1 MILMKRIFVRECCTQ
16 CEREKKTR
24 VLFFTNFVIRSFA
37 REREREREIK
47 RAQNVTIMAP
57 ESFNASLPE
66 RDILIAKCVF
76 CYLQVRNAKMLTQG
90 ASSFLPFFHFFSY
103 TSLGFFCPYFQTLNS
118 CVSSF
123 FVRSTLCAA
132 HIYSFVPSLSLSS
145 RAETPVITSIREKKK
160 KKNSVLIDRS

>member
-1 MILMKRIFVRECCTQ
+1 MKRIFVRECCTQ

-24 VLFFTNFVIRSFA
+24 VLFFTNFVIRSFV

-76 CYLQVRNAKMLTQG
+76 CYLQVRNAKMLTSK
-90 ASSFLPFFHFFSY
+90 ALLHFYLFFTFFRI
-103 TSLGFFCPYFQTLNS
+103 Q
-118 CVSSF
+118 V
-123 FVRSTLCAA
+123 
-132 HIYSFVPSLSLSS
+132 
-145 RAETPVITSIREKKK
+145 
-160 KKNSVLIDRS
+160 

>member
-1 MILMKRIFVRECCTQ
+1 MLHTMR
-16 CEREKKTR
+16 EREKNARFILHK
-24 VLFFTNFVIRSFA
+24 FCYSFV

-103 TSLGFFCPYFQTLNS
+103 TSLGFFCPYFQTLNP

>member
-1 MILMKRIFVRECCTQ
+1 MLHTMR
-16 CEREKKTR
+16 EREKNARFILHK
-24 VLFFTNFVIRSFA
+24 FCYSFVRS

-103 TSLGFFCPYFQTLNS
+103 TSLGFF
-118 CVSSF
+118 V
-123 FVRSTLCAA
+123 
-132 HIYSFVPSLSLSS
+132 HIFKP
-145 RAETPVITSIREKKK
+145 
-160 KKNSVLIDRS
+160 